1 MGLVDSIAIRVTERL
16 VKKINRMKK
25 KGGTLNEIYS
35 SVNNKRYEEIIF
47 NPKVPREYEYMNDMI
62 VIAIPVFRHGGLSIG
77 IYTVN
82 DTNFKEYKVV

>member
-47 NPKVPREYEYMNDMI
+47 NPKVPREYESMNDMI
-62 VIAIPVFRHGGLSIG
+62 VIAIPVVRHGGLSIG